1 MTASQPQLDAAIADL
16 DRLRDT
22 LKSARTAIGSA
33 VVGQE
38 SVVDLMLVALMAG
51 GHVLLE
57 GPPGVGKTLLVRTL
71 ASVAGLSFSRV
82 QFTPDLMPADIT
94 GASVLVPNADGRAHL
109 EFRKGPIFSQL
120 LLADEI
126 NRATPRTQ
134 SALLEAM
141 QEGTISTA
149 GTTMELPK
157 PFFVLATQNPIE
169 MEGTYTLPEAQIDR
183 FLFRIDVAYPSEDVL
198 TRILSATTGGEQTR
212 PQQAITPDEL
222 LTLQQHTRTV
232 PIAMTLQQAIARFC
246 IATQPKG
253 ASADKDVA
261 KFIRFG
267 VSPRG
272 AQSLTLAG
280 KAHALLSGR
289 NHVSVADLRAVLLPV
304 MRHRVQLNFEGRA
317 ANVDVDALLTRLFDQ
332 IFGKL

>member
-1 MTASQPQLDAAIADL
+1 
-16 DRLRDT
+16 
-22 LKSARTAIGSA
+22 
-33 VVGQE
+33 
-38 SVVDLMLVALMAG
+38 
-51 GHVLLE
+51 
-57 GPPGVGKTLLVRTL
+57 
-71 ASVAGLSFSRV
+71 
-82 QFTPDLMPADIT
+82 
-94 GASVLVPNADGRAHL
+94 
-109 EFRKGPIFSQL
+109 
-120 LLADEI
+120 
-126 NRATPRTQ
+126 
-134 SALLEAM
+134 
-141 QEGTISTA
+141 
-149 GTTMELPK
+149 
-157 PFFVLATQNPIE
+157 
-169 MEGTYTLPEAQIDR
+169 
-183 FLFRIDVAYPSEDVL
+183 
-198 TRILSATTGGEQTR
+198 
-212 PQQAITPDEL
+212 
-222 LTLQQHTRTV
+222 
-232 PIAMTLQQAIARFC
+232 IAMTLQQAIARFC

>member
-1 MTASQPQLDAAIADL
+1 
-16 DRLRDT
+16 
-22 LKSARTAIGSA
+22 
-33 VVGQE
+33 
-38 SVVDLMLVALMAG
+38 
-51 GHVLLE
+51 
-57 GPPGVGKTLLVRTL
+57 
-71 ASVAGLSFSRV
+71 
-82 QFTPDLMPADIT
+82 
-94 GASVLVPNADGRAHL
+94 
-109 EFRKGPIFSQL
+109 
-120 LLADEI
+120 
-126 NRATPRTQ
+126 
-134 SALLEAM
+134 
-141 QEGTISTA
+141 GTISAA
-149 GTTMELPK
+149 GTTMDLPK

-183 FLFRIDVAYPSEDVL
+183 FLFRIDVAYPNEDVL
-198 TRILSATTGGEQTR
+198 TRILTATTGAEQAVVA
-212 PQQAITPDEL
+212 QAITPEEL
-222 LTLQQHTRTV
+222 LTLQRHTRTV

-304 MRHRVQLNFEGRA
+304 MRHRVQLHFEGRA
-317 ANVDVDALLTRLFDQ
+317 AHGQGAALLTRLFVQ
-332 IFGKL
+332 SFGRLRHAPARRAARSPRPLRGAADFGAARCRHGRTAVAAEGGGHGVCRFPPLPG